1 MSDRIDNDAPVTVP
15 AVLFDMLTEA
25 YSAVRYDAG
34 GVIMFAQH
42 VDPWGNPTVR
52 EYRVDSIR
60 MTDAGVR
67 VVVTP
72 VGGGVEDER
81 LVDPSAFHDWGWVD

>member
-1 MSDRIDNDAPVTVP
+1 MVTPTDTDAPVTIP

-25 YSAVRYDAG
+25 YSVVQYDAG
-34 GVIMFAQH
+34 PVIMFARH

-60 MTDAGVR
+60 LTDAGVR
-67 VVVTP
+67 VVVRP

-81 LVDPSAFHDWGWVD
+81 LVDPSAFHDWGWAD